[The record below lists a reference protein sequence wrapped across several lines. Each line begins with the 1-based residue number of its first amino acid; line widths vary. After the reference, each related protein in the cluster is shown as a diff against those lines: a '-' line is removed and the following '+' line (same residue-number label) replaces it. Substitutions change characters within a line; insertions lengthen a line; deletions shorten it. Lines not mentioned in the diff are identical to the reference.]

1 MRGRCSTERV
11 SFDFS
16 HAMSRLCGDIT
27 DRVDELLHVDMS
39 RVAVCF
45 AQTRR
50 RVLHGLQAKLTPMR
64 FEGGALT
71 TQRQGRT
78 WTCQRVYCG
87 DREMLYILTFY
98 LPRFLDQ
105 SFAEKMTT
113 ITHELLHISPR
124 FDGDLRRFGGR
135 CYIHT
140 GSQKE
145 FDDQAARLAR
155 RYLHGRPERELYRFL
170 EFNFRDL
177 QKRHG
182 AVVGLQIPIPK
193 LIPVS
198 ESRSA

>member
-1 MRGRCSTERV
+1 MRGQRTHGRA

-16 HAMSRLCGDIT
+16 RAMSRLCCDIT
-27 DRVDELLHVDMS
+27 DRVDDLLHIDMS
-39 RVAVCF
+39 SVAVCF

-64 FEGGALT
+64 FEGGART
-71 TQRQGRT
+71 TRRQGQT
-78 WTCQRVYCG
+78 WTCQRVFSG

-105 SFAEKMTT
+105 SFEEKMTT
-113 ITHELLHISPR
+113 ITHELLHISPG

-135 CYIHT
+135 CYMHS

-145 FDDQAARLAR
+145 FDDHASQLAR
-155 RYLHGRPERELYRFL
+155 RYLDHRPDRQLYEFL
-170 EFNFRDL
+170 EYDFRDL

-193 LIPVS
+193 LIPIS
-198 ESRSA
+198 DARSA